1 MSESLWV
8 FVFVAGAFR
17 ADELS
22 VSPVLSSVVQFQK
35 VCAAVA
41 GDGFDDARDVPA
53 LRRWVLDPYRHPHR
67 SWWER
72 VRTLVMVIFG
82 LVTQALSLLVSGISI
97 NIVVGSW

>member
-8 FVFVAGAFR
+8 IVFVAGAFR

-41 GDGFDDARDVPA
+41 GDGFDDAGDVPA
-53 LRRWVLDPYRHPHR
+53 L
-67 SWWER
+67 
-72 VRTLVMVIFG
+72 
-82 LVTQALSLLVSGISI
+82 
-97 NIVVGSW
+97 

>member
-1 MSESLWV
+1 MTIEVSESLWV

-41 GDGFDDARDVPA
+41 GDADGPYDDDGDDGA
-53 LRRWVLDPYRHPHR
+53 
-67 SWWER
+67 
-72 VRTLVMVIFG
+72 G
-82 LVTQALSLLVSGISI
+82 LVLAMHMLVAVVVLIEIRLLDKSKVSSTSQRSNASALTCVI
-97 NIVVGSW
+97 